1 MRQACLK
8 RKKAKGD
15 GVPSAE
21 MSEDRPGREH
31 RVYTSLT
38 VEEKMHKPRH
48 SLGERGGWTG
58 RVLWAPLWTSAFLIS
73 GKGSH

>member
-15 GVPSAE
+15 GVPWAE

-38 VEEKMHKPRH
+38 VEEKTHKPRH
-48 SLGERGGWTG
+48 SLGEGGG
-58 RVLWAPLWTSAFLIS
+58 LDRKSLVGSAVDIRLPH
-73 GKGSH
+73 KW